1 MPWQRISRLAT
12 PSGRRPCGD
21 SHPEHVRAIDCWAPT
36 PPKKPPVCG
45 FFTEVDSPDPMAQ
58 HWPTVAVFFSV
69 AALGENI
76 GLASRLRFAHRS
88 PLIPSQRRSW
98 GGPPVVSIG
107 WEVPSL
113 RGHRLSAAGVE
124 HKRRKPPQA
133 ALIDELDM
141 AWARRWR
148 SGCLRSRSSRSVA

>member
-1 MPWQRISRLAT
+1 M
-12 PSGRRPCGD
+12 
-21 SHPEHVRAIDCWAPT
+21 
-36 PPKKPPVCG
+36 CG

-113 RGHRLSAAGVE
+113 RGHRLSAASVDSSSSDRRAGHGVGT
-124 HKRRKPPQA
+124 A
-133 ALIDELDM
+133 VALTFQPI
-141 AWARRWR
+141 RWR
-148 SGCLRSRSSRSVA
+148 KEC